1 MIDPSFL
8 DELDRFEASL
18 KQRSTA
24 LARGEQ
30 QSPSVGEG
38 LTFSD
43 YRRYA
48 PGDDT
53 RLLDWRLYART
64 DELFVK
70 QYEEERNLTVHVL
83 LDASAS
89 MDFGNG
95 GGGGGGAERGD
106 RNKFEFGAKLGLGYA
121 YLVAEAHDDFRYSV
135 FRERPERLDTGKS
148 TRGEVLELVDRLNEV
163 EPSGE
168 ADFEAALSGYAA
180 SIRSRSLVVVVTD
193 CVGDLSGLETG
204 LASLSRNEVVLAQV
218 LSPEELDPAASGDTV
233 FEDVESDAT
242 RRTYFGGRQAEQ
254 YRERVRSF
262 VDDVESR
269 AHDLRVTH
277 ALVSTDEDFFDAFS
291 TVWVG

>member
-1 MIDPSFL
+1 MIDPAFL

-18 KQRSTA
+18 EQRTTA

-30 QSPSVGEG
+30 RSPSVGEG

-43 YRRYA
+43 FRRYA

-70 QYEEERNLTVHVL
+70 QFEEERNLTVHVL
-83 LDASAS
+83 VDASAS
-89 MDFGNG
+89 MGFG
-95 GGGGGGAERGD
+95 EGD
-106 RNKFEFGAKLGLGYA
+106 QHKFEFGAKLGLGYA

-135 FRERPERLDTGKS
+135 FRERPERLDAGKS
-148 TRGEVLELVDRLNEV
+148 TRGEVLELVDRLNGV
-163 EPSGE
+163 EPAGE
-168 ADFEAALSGYAA
+168 ADFEAALSAYAA

-193 CVGDLSGLETG
+193 CIGDLDGLETG

-218 LSPEELDPAASGDTV
+218 LSPDELDPGATGDTI
-233 FEDVESDAT
+233 FEDVESEAT
-242 RRTYFGGRQAEQ
+242 RRTYFGGRQAER
-254 YRERVRSF
+254 YRGRVRSF

-277 ALVSTDEDFFDAFS
+277 ALVPTDEDFFDAFS

>member
-1 MIDPSFL
+1 MIDPAFL

-18 KQRSTA
+18 EQRTTA

-30 QSPSVGEG
+30 RSPSVGEG

-70 QYEEERNLTVHVL
+70 QFEEERNLTVHVL
-83 LDASAS
+83 VDASAS
-89 MDFGNG
+89 MDYGNG
-95 GGGGGGAERGD
+95 RGGGGGASRSD

-135 FRERPERLDTGKS
+135 FRERPERLDAGKS
-148 TRGEVLELVDRLNEV
+148 TRGEVLELVDRLNGV

-168 ADFEAALSGYAA
+168 ADFEAALSAYAE

-193 CVGDLSGLETG
+193 CIGDPDGLETG
-204 LASLSRNEVVLAQV
+204 LASLAPSEVVLAQV
-218 LSPEELDPAASGDTV
+218 LSADELDTEASGDTI

-242 RRTYFGGRQAEQ
+242 RRTYFGGRQAER
-254 YRERVRSF
+254 YRGRVRSF
-262 VDDVESR
+262 VDDVASM
-269 AHDLRVTH
+269 AHALRITH
-277 ALVSTDEDFFDAFS
+277 ALVATDEDFFDAFS

>member
-1 MIDPSFL
+1 MIDPAFL
-8 DELDRFEASL
+8 DELDRFQASL
-18 KQRSTA
+18 KRRTAELRQGEHRSA
-24 LARGEQ
+24 G
-30 QSPSVGEG
+30 VGEG
-38 LTFSD
+38 LTFSN

-70 QYEEERNLTVHVL
+70 QFEEERNLTVHVL
-83 LDASAS
+83 VDASAS
-89 MDFGNG
+89 MDYGNG
-95 GGGGGGAERGD
+95 KGGGDSRTD

-135 FRERPERLDTGKS
+135 FRERPERLDAGKS
-148 TRGEVLELVDRLNEV
+148 TRGEVLELVDRLNGV
-163 EPSGE
+163 EPSGG
-168 ADFEAALSGYAA
+168 ADFEAALSAYAE

-193 CVGDLSGLETG
+193 CIGDPDGLETG
-204 LASLSRNEVVLAQV
+204 LASLAPSEVVLAQV
-218 LSPEELDPAASGDTV
+218 LSADELDTEASGDTI

-254 YRERVRSF
+254 YRGRVRSF
-262 VDDVESR
+262 LNDVASM
-269 AHDLRVTH
+269 AHALRVTH
-277 ALVSTDEDFFDAFS
+277 ALVATDEDFFDAFS